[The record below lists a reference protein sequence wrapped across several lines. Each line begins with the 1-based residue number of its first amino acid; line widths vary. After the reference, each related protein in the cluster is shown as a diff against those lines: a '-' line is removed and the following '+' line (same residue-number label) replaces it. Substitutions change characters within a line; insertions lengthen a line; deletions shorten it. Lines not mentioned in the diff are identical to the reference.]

1 MGEILSHNATRRT
14 ARAILMDPEDRVL
27 LFEFHLP
34 AGFISEAPKIFWATP
49 GGAIEEGE
57 GVIAALRRELDEE
70 TGIQG
75 YDVGPELFHGSNE
88 LTIKG
93 VPTRTLERF
102 FLVRSPVSS
111 LGATAWTDVE
121 KQVMRRHKWWPL
133 SELKITTETVFPPQL
148 GYWIETVLRQGTAEP
163 REIPL

>member
-1 MGEILSHNATRRT
+1 MGENVSQNATRRT
-14 ARAILMDPEDRVL
+14 ARAILMDPEERVL

-34 AGFISEAPKIFWATP
+34 AGFISDAPRIFWATP

-57 GVIAALRRELDEE
+57 DVLTALRREVDEE

-75 YDVGPELFHGSNE
+75 YDVGPELFHGSNQ
-88 LTIKG
+88 LTLNG
-93 VPTRTLERF
+93 MPTRTLERF

-111 LGATAWTDVE
+111 LGTTAWTDVE

-133 SELKITTETVFPPQL
+133 SELKVTTETVFPPRL

>member
-1 MGEILSHNATRRT
+1 MGENLQVNATRRT
-14 ARAILMDPEDRVL
+14 ARAVLMDPQDRVL

-34 AGFISEAPKIFWATP
+34 AGFISEAPRTFWATP
-49 GGAIEEGE
+49 GGAIEDGE
-57 GVIAALRRELDEE
+57 DVVSALRREVDEE

-88 LTIKG
+88 LVIKG
-93 VPTRTLERF
+93 VPTRTRERF
-102 FLVRSPVSS
+102 FLVRSPVSA
-111 LGATAWTDVE
+111 LGATAWTEVE
-121 KQVMRRHKWWPL
+121 KQVLRRHKWWPI
-133 SELKITTETVFPPQL
+133 SELKDTSETVFPPRL

>member
-1 MGEILSHNATRRT
+1 MGENVPSNATRRT
-14 ARAILMDPEDRVL
+14 ARAVLMDPQDRVL

-34 AGFISEAPKIFWATP
+34 AGFISEAPRTFWATP

-57 GVIAALRRELDEE
+57 DVLTALRREVDEE

-75 YDVGPELFHGSNE
+75 YDIGPELFHGSNE
-88 LTIKG
+88 LVIKG

-102 FLVRSPVSS
+102 FLVRSPVSA
-111 LGATAWTDVE
+111 LGATAWTEVE
-121 KQVMRRHKWWPL
+121 KQVMRRHKWWPI
-133 SELKITTETVFPPQL
+133 SELNLTTETVFPPQL

>member
-1 MGEILSHNATRRT
+1 MGENVSSNATRRT
-14 ARAILMDPEDRVL
+14 ARAILMDPQDRVL

-34 AGFISEAPKIFWATP
+34 AGFIADAPRTFWATP

-57 GVIAALRRELDEE
+57 DVLTALRRELDEE

-88 LTIKG
+88 LVIKG
-93 VPTRTLERF
+93 VPNRLFERF
-102 FLVRSPVSS
+102 FLVRSPLAS
-111 LGATAWTDVE
+111 LGTTAWTEVE
-121 KQVMRRHKWWPL
+121 KQVMRRHKWWPI
-133 SELKITTETVFPPQL
+133 SELKPTTETVFPHRL